1 MGGACLRGHR
11 HHWPAGGA
19 GGAAA
24 RGRWQ
29 GQLADQP
36 DVAGAAARSELL
48 RAGGDRDAVHHGDAH
63 GEPDAVAD
71 PNAVALRIGVALGD
85 RRDQRLGQS
94 MPIANRH
101 RDAVSVAERQREG
114 VELALA

>member
-1 MGGACLRGHR
+1 MGCACLRGHR
-11 HHWPAGGA
+11 HPWPAGGA

-24 RGRWQ
+24 RGRRQ

-36 DVAGAAARSELL
+36 DLAGTDARSELL
-48 RAGGDRDAVHHGDAH
+48 RAGGDPDAVHH

-71 PNAVALRIGVALGD
+71 PNTVALRIGIALGD

-94 MPIANRH
+94 MPIAHRH

-114 VELALA
+114 VELAVARS